1 METVYLGLVVFLF
14 VLAIFD
20 LMVGVSND
28 AVNFLQSAIGAK
40 VATFRTII
48 IVAAV
53 GIFVG
58 ASMSNGMMEIARNG
72 IYHPSMFSF
81 REIMF
86 ILLAVIAS
94 DIVLLDIFNSLGLPT
109 STTVSMVFEL
119 LGGTVAIALMKTS
132 GDPDLAIGDLMNT
145 SKALTVI
152 MAIFVSVAIAFF
164 FGTLIQYL
172 SRIIFTFTYKNPSLK
187 WKIGIFG
194 GFAFTSIIYFM
205 LIKGL
210 EHSSFMSPE
219 MLEWIHSN
227 TLLVC
232 GSCFVISGLLTQ
244 ILYMFKVNV
253 FKILVLTGTF
263 ALAMAF
269 AGNDLVNFI
278 GVPLAGYSAFQDYV
292 ANGAGD
298 YSGYMMSS
306 LDSPAH
312 IPVYFLVAAG
322 IVLVIALATSKKAY
336 NVVKTSVDLA
346 RQDAGDEMFGSSKM
360 ARILV
365 RFSTNVASSISANV
379 PDRVK
384 VWVNKRF
391 NVDESVLAHGAAF
404 DEVRATVNLVV
415 SSLLIALGTSLTL
428 PLSTTYVTFMVAM
441 GTSLAD
447 KAWGRESAVFRITGV
462 ISVIGGWFVTAGSA
476 FVLCFIVAM
485 TMAIGGMPVA
495 ALLVALSLFLLI
507 RSNIRYHKKRQ
518 EEKGDVIFNEMITS
532 KDSARTLEL
541 LSEHILQSQSKFLA
555 YVNDTYQQIT
565 DGFVSEDLG
574 KLQKAE
580 SSMHRERFNLKQLR
594 RKEMLGLRRI
604 DQDVAIEKS
613 TWFHIGRNSCEDMLY
628 SLRRICD
635 PCEEHIDNSF
645 VPLSMDRVKEFMPL
659 RDTMLFLLKRS
670 EAVIS
675 SHDREGAEKVRE
687 QCETF
692 KECLAKTRREQMDRM
707 RSTKDNIT
715 VAYVYLNI
723 LQETHEMVSAMQHL
737 LRAAKHFTQLS

>member
-1 METVYLGLVVFLF
+1 
-14 VLAIFD
+14 
-20 LMVGVSND
+20 
-28 AVNFLQSAIGAK
+28 
-40 VATFRTII
+40 
-48 IVAAV
+48 
-53 GIFVG
+53 
-58 ASMSNGMMEIARNG
+58 
-72 IYHPSMFSF
+72 
-81 REIMF
+81 
-86 ILLAVIAS
+86 
-94 DIVLLDIFNSLGLPT
+94 
-109 STTVSMVFEL
+109 
-119 LGGTVAIALMKTS
+119 
-132 GDPDLAIGDLMNT
+132 
-145 SKALTVI
+145 
-152 MAIFVSVAIAFF
+152 
-164 FGTLIQYL
+164 
-172 SRIIFTFTYKNPSLK
+172 
-187 WKIGIFG
+187 
-194 GFAFTSIIYFM
+194 
-205 LIKGL
+205 
-210 EHSSFMSPE
+210 
-219 MLEWIHSN
+219 
-227 TLLVC
+227 
-232 GSCFVISGLLTQ
+232 
-244 ILYMFKVNV
+244 
-253 FKILVLTGTF
+253 
-263 ALAMAF
+263 
-269 AGNDLVNFI
+269 
-278 GVPLAGYSAFQDYV
+278 
-292 ANGAGD
+292 
-298 YSGYMMSS
+298 
-306 LDSPAH
+306 
-312 IPVYFLVAAG
+312 
-322 IVLVIALATSKKAY
+322 
-336 NVVKTSVDLA
+336 
-346 RQDAGDEMFGSSKM
+346 MFGSSKM

-462 ISVIGGWFVTAGSA
+462 ISVIGGWFVTAGAA

-485 TMAIGGMPVA
+485 TMAIGGMTVA
-495 ALLVALSLFLLI
+495 GLLVALSIFLLI

-532 KDSARTLEL
+532 EDSAQTLKL

-565 DGFVSEDLG
+565 DGFISEDLG

-580 SSMHRERFNLKQLR
+580 SSMRRERFNLKQLR

-645 VPLSMDRVKEFMPL
+645 VPLSMERVKEFMPL

-670 EAVIS
+670 AAVIS

-692 KECLAKTRREQMDRM
+692 KECLSQTRREQMERM

-737 LRAAKHFTQLS
+737 LRAAKHFTELS